1 MKICL
6 IEINNNKNL
15 YNYLNQKYEIV
26 DVKNISQA
34 SVVIVN
40 KVYNIK
46 RGLEIIDFALN
57 SGIEILCIKNNFAK
71 EHYVSNYL
79 IKDGA
84 TYI

>member
-1 MKICL
+1 MKIYL
-6 IEINNNKNL
+6 LEKENNKLL
-15 YNYLNQKYEIV
+15 YDYLKKKHKMIDEV
-26 DVKNISQA
+26 NIYKA
-34 SVVIVN
+34 NVVIVN

-57 SGIEILCIKNNFAK
+57 NGIEIICIKNNFAK